1 MRVAISALSVK
12 PGRTGGGE
20 TVLRNLIR
28 HLPQADPTV
37 EYLLFVT
44 RENQALFGETAA
56 NLSLEVVPGWVNSPA
71 RRIAYE
77 FLVLPQIVKQREVD
91 LFLAINQI
99 FSPLIRCPVVA
110 FVQNLLYYH
119 YREFYRYSTLG
130 FRAWLDM
137 EARNLFFALLNGPAV
152 RRAAHVIAVSETVRR
167 EIACHERI
175 PLEKITTIPL
185 AVSAEI
191 SPQRSDELA
200 DMDQAQHPVPAPYF
214 LMVGA
219 LEPYKNIDL
228 AIAALAQLKYRC
240 GAEQVR
246 LVVLGLNG
254 HRYDR
259 HLRCVAT
266 QMGISDAV
274 CFPGAVPH
282 EALGAWYKNAKALLL
297 FSACEA
303 FPLPPFEAMA
313 CGTPVIASNLS
324 SVPEVMGEGGLV
336 VDPHNIEQVV
346 AAMHRVLADCGF
358 REMLS
363 ERGYRRVR
371 RLGWD
376 KTALQMADLFTT
388 YRDDDERRQ
397 ISR

>member
-20 TVLRNLIR
+20 TVLCNLVR
-28 HLPQADPTV
+28 YLPQADPTI

-44 RENQALFGETAA
+44 RENQALFGKSVA
-56 NLSLEVVPGWVNSPA
+56 NLSLELVPGWVNSPA

-77 FLVLPQIVKQREVD
+77 FCVLPQIVRQREVD

-119 YREFYRYSTLG
+119 YREFYRYSALG
-130 FRAWLDM
+130 FRAWLGM
-137 EARNLFFALLNGPAV
+137 EVRNLFFALLNGPAA

-167 EIACHERI
+167 EIACRERI

-185 AVSAEI
+185 AVSTEI
-191 SPQRSDELA
+191 DSRRSDELA
-200 DMDQAQHPVPAPYF
+200 DMDQAQPPTPVPYF

-219 LEPYKNIDL
+219 LEPYKNIDQ
-228 AIAALAQLKYRC
+228 AIAALAQLRHRC

-254 HRYDR
+254 YRYDR
-259 HLRCVAT
+259 HLRRIAI

-274 CFPGAVPH
+274 YFPGAVPH
-282 EALGAWYKNAKALLL
+282 KMMGAWYRYAKALLL

-313 CGTPVIASNLS
+313 CGIPVIASNLS
-324 SVPEVMGEGGLV
+324 SVPEVVGEGGLV
-336 VDPHNIEQVV
+336 VDPHNVEQVV
-346 AAMHRVLADCGF
+346 AAMHRVLTDGGF

-363 ERGYRRVR
+363 ERGYRWVERYSWERTAAEVAALFQ
-371 RLGWD
+371 RL
-376 KTALQMADLFTT
+376 
-388 YRDDDERRQ
+388 
-397 ISR
+397 